1 MEKIQ
6 PDMEK
11 DLDILLMFN
20 DELYDIYAKLK
31 DLEIEQKSNNSEF
44 KQLIER
50 AKQIIQLTST
60 VEDRITT
67 NLDDTQKLI
76 KLLDEQMGIP
86 YTSSAVKFL
95 KCYGLPKDK
104 MILVRIANSLSQ
116 KFGQSFTKS
125 KNIPALTYR
134 NGYKMLLNNNIDLM
148 ILSKIKRNGL
158 FEDESLKEHFYRIKY
173 DMLFSNPELEKAL
186 LDANVQIDE
195 RPFIIRNGFNSLLG
209 VSKEESV
216 DCEYDTI
223 APLIAGN
230 MSLICKSDEELCSDK
245 SKTAQTIAFTYG
257 ILSALL
263 LADNEELINSALE
276 AVKSAFD
283 KTKDTSTF
291 VVVNNLLE
299 IILEDFEKD
308 KSMYQFIS
316 FGGR

>member
-1 MEKIQ
+1 M
-6 PDMEK
+6 
-11 DLDILLMFN
+11 
-20 DELYDIYAKLK
+20 
-31 DLEIEQKSNNSEF
+31 
-44 KQLIER
+44 
-50 AKQIIQLTST
+50 
-60 VEDRITT
+60 
-67 NLDDTQKLI
+67 
-76 KLLDEQMGIP
+76 
-86 YTSSAVKFL
+86 
-95 KCYGLPKDK
+95 
-104 MILVRIANSLSQ
+104 
-116 KFGQSFTKS
+116 
-125 KNIPALTYR
+125 
-134 NGYKMLLNNNIDLM
+134 
-148 ILSKIKRNGL
+148 
-158 FEDESLKEHFYRIKY
+158 
-173 DMLFSNPELEKAL
+173 
-186 LDANVQIDE
+186 
-195 RPFIIRNGFNSLLG
+195 
-209 VSKEESV
+209 

-245 SKTAQTIAFTYG
+245 SKTAQTIVFTYG

>member
-6 PDMEK
+6 PNMEK

-31 DLEIEQKSNNSEF
+31 DLEMEQKSNNSEF

-67 NLDDTQKLI
+67 NLDDAQKLI

-86 YTSSAVKFL
+86 YTPSAVKFL

-209 VSKEESV
+209 VSKEESM

-245 SKTAQTIAFTYG
+245 SKTAQTIVFTYG

>member
-6 PDMEK
+6 PNMEK

-31 DLEIEQKSNNSEF
+31 DLEMEQKSNNSEF

-67 NLDDTQKLI
+67 NLDDAQKLI
-76 KLLDEQMGIP
+76 KLLDEQMGIS
-86 YTSSAVKFL
+86 YTPSAVKFL

-209 VSKEESV
+209 VSKEESM

-230 MSLICKSDEELCSDK
+230 MSLICKSDEELCSNK

>member
-86 YTSSAVKFL
+86 YIPSAVKFL

-186 LDANVQIDE
+186 IDANVQIDE

>member
-6 PDMEK
+6 PNMKK

-31 DLEIEQKSNNSEF
+31 DLEMEQKSNNSEF

-67 NLDDTQKLI
+67 NLDDAQKLI

-86 YTSSAVKFL
+86 YTPSAVKFL

-173 DMLFSNPELEKAL
+173 DMKKHYLMPM
-186 LDANVQIDE
+186 
-195 RPFIIRNGFNSLLG
+195 
-209 VSKEESV
+209 SK
-216 DCEYDTI
+216 
-223 APLIAGN
+223 L
-230 MSLICKSDEELCSDK
+230 M
-245 SKTAQTIAFTYG
+245 
-257 ILSALL
+257 
-263 LADNEELINSALE
+263 
-276 AVKSAFD
+276 
-283 KTKDTSTF
+283 KDHS
-291 VVVNNLLE
+291 
-299 IILEDFEKD
+299 
-308 KSMYQFIS
+308 
-316 FGGR
+316 

>member
-86 YTSSAVKFL
+86 YTPSAVKFL

-125 KNIPALTYR
+125 KNIPTLTYR